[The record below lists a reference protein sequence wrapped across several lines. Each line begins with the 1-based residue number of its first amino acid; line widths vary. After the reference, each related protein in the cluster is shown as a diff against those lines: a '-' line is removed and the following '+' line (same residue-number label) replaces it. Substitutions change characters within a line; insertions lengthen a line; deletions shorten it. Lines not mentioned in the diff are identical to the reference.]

1 MMKYIDI
8 EFANQ
13 AVMIPLYADVPPKE
27 DTISDLINTN
37 DIVREQKAAK
47 LFDGCLIPPS
57 TIWRSISDRNK
68 YEHACKTKPFKRV
81 RDENKN
87 QILYI
92 QDDQFC
98 ILFYFIYFI
107 QIYISTKS

>member
-37 DIVREQKAAK
+37 DVVREQKAAK

-57 TIWRSISDRNK
+57 TVWRSISDRNK
-68 YEHACKTKPFKRV
+68 YERMSKTKPLKRV
-81 RDENKN
+81 KDEKKN

-92 QDDQFC
+92 QDDEFSNN
-98 ILFYFIYFI
+98 LYSLSL
-107 QIYISTKS
+107 IYI